1 VEAKGGGYINAS
13 AKPEGEL
20 DKPNIKQQ
28 DKERRRTGGS
38 STFILPPS
46 TASIFMYVSSSANY
60 REGER

>member
-1 VEAKGGGYINAS
+1 VEAEGDGYIDAS
-13 AKPEGEL
+13 AKPEEEL

-38 STFILPPS
+38 STFTLPPS
-46 TASIFMYVSSSANY
+46 AASIFMYVSSSANY